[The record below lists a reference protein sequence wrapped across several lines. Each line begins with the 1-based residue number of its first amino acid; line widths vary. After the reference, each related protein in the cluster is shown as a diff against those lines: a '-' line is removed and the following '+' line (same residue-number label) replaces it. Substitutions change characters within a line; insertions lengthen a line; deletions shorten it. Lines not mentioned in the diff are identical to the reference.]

1 MPSDKL
7 LRWFSTC
14 ERVHFYFMLNQLSV
28 LKQVELC
35 GQQFCVYGTTDEPL
49 FKAKDVALWINH
61 SDVSKMVQ
69 RVDEEEKVTNNVRTP
84 GGNQDVWFL
93 TENGLYEVL
102 MQSRKPIAKQFK
114 KGVKQILKEIRT
126 KGGYMVAHQEETPEQ
141 IMARAL
147 KIADDTIKRVQQQNT
162 LLTQQIEQN
171 KPKVL
176 FADAVTASEDSIL
189 IGELAT
195 ILNQKGVKFG
205 QNRLFTYLRENGYLC
220 KEGERR
226 NQPTQKALD
235 LGLFQVKKSTIN
247 APNGSIIVSSTTK
260 VTGKG
265 QIYFINKLIP
275 VCYEC

>member
-1 MPSDKL
+1 MKDNVKI
-7 LRWFSTC
+7 F
-14 ERVHFYFMLNQLSV
+14 ENAQF
-28 LKQVELC
+28 
-35 GQQFCVYGTTDEPL
+35 GQIRTSISASNEPL
-49 FKAKDVALWINH
+49 FCLADVCKALGLNGGAK
-61 SDVSKMVQ
+61 
-69 RVDEEEKVTNNVRTP
+69 NVRQRLNSKGVVLINTLTT
-84 GGNQDVWFL
+84 GGEQQLNFINEANLYKCIFQSKKKSAEQFQDWVC
-93 TENGLYEVL
+93 EEVL
-102 MQSRKPIAKQFK
+102 PS
-114 KGVKQILKEIRT
+114 IRT
-126 KGGYMVAHQEETPEQ
+126 KGGYIVAHQEETPEQ

-195 ILNQKGVKFG
+195 ILNQKGVKIG
-205 QNRLFTYLRENGYLC
+205 QNRLFTYLRDNGYLC

>member
-1 MPSDKL
+1 MPSNKL

-176 FADAVTASEDSIL
+176 FADAVATADNSIL
-189 IGELAT
+189 IGQLAGLLKQNGYDT
-195 ILNQKGVKFG
+195 GQK
-205 QNRLFTYLRENGYLC
+205 RLFQWLRNNGYLC
-220 KEGERR
+220 KFGKRF

-235 LGLFQVKKSTIN
+235 LKLFEVKVTTIN
-247 APNGSIIVSSTTK
+247 KPNGEILVSNTTK

-275 VCYEC
+275 VCYEY

>member
-1 MPSDKL
+1 MEKNCKNEVFISPKFGEIRVLHTDDKIM
-7 LRWFSTC
+7 FVAS
-14 ERVHFYFMLNQLSV
+14 
-28 LKQVELC
+28 
-35 GQQFCVYGTTDEPL
+35 
-49 FKAKDVALWINH
+49 DVARALGYVIPQKAVSTHCKHCSKMEHWSNKGTKVTFIPE
-61 SDVSKMVQ
+61 SDVYRLVMKSKLPDAEQ
-69 RVDEEEKVTNNVRTP
+69 F
-84 GGNQDVWFL
+84 QDWVC
-93 TENGLYEVL
+93 EEVL
-102 MQSRKPIAKQFK
+102 PS
-114 KGVKQILKEIRT
+114 IRT

-147 KIADDTIKRVQQQNT
+147 QIADDTIKRVQRQNT

-195 ILNQKGVKFG
+195 ILNQKGVKIG